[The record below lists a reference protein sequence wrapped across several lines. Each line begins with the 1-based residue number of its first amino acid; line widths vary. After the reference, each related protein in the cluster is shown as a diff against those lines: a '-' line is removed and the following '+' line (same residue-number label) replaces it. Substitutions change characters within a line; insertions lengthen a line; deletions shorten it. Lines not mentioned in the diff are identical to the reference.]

1 MSFGSPAFFL
11 ATICSSG
18 AMATRLESP
27 CFTDAPPIAA
37 EVARGVTRLF
47 CRQDLFAVCE
57 VPLPNGRR
65 ADLMAIDGKGGFTI
79 VEIKVAK
86 ADLLGDLKW
95 RDYLEYCD
103 RFFWAVPPHL
113 ARFLEEERFLPAEAG
128 LIVADRY
135 DAAVVREALHRP
147 LAPARR
153 KAELLRFAR
162 RTARRLAAQVD
173 PSLGDL
179 I

>member
-1 MSFGSPAFFL
+1 
-11 ATICSSG
+11 
-18 AMATRLESP
+18 MAAIVESL

-57 VPLPNGRR
+57 MPLPNGRR

-86 ADLLGDLKW
+86 ADLLGDGKW
-95 RDYLEYCD
+95 TDYLDYCD
-103 RFFWAVPPHL
+103 RFFWAVPPRL
-113 ARFLEEERFLPAEAG
+113 ARILEEERYLPSEAG

-135 DAAVVREALHRP
+135 DAAIVREAAHRP

-153 KAELLRFAR
+153 KSELLRFAR
-162 RTARRLAAQVD
+162 RAARRLATQVD
-173 PSLGDL
+173 PSLGEL
-179 I
+179 T